1 MQNVISTSDIPF
13 VTVAF
18 KGVVLLDGCFV
29 FLQPKVIILRP
40 WESHSDKDIVLVWS
54 HWSWSL
60 SSFFFHSLAH
70 YRFQWQYWLVRTVS
84 LLVCVCIY
92 LYIWTWLDG
101 CGQPSLA
108 HLISTTKLQDTG
120 PFYLMLH
127 LWKFPTFILGIF
139 LGGCSEMH
147 CLLIAQINHTF
158 HLRFKSQIF

>member
-29 FLQPKVIILRP
+29 FLQLKVIILRP

-60 SSFFFHSLAH
+60 SSFFLHSLAH

-84 LLVCVCIY
+84 LLVCVY
-92 LYIWTWLDG
+92 LFVHLNLVGWLRTAQSCPPHLNHKVTGHRAFLSDAALVKIPNLYSWYIPWWV
-101 CGQPSLA
+101 
-108 HLISTTKLQDTG
+108 
-120 PFYLMLH
+120 
-127 LWKFPTFILGIF
+127 
-139 LGGCSEMH
+139 
-147 CLLIAQINHTF
+147 
-158 HLRFKSQIF
+158 LRNALPPNSSN